1 MNRTAAPI
9 IHRSG
14 TARSGT
20 ILIIVAGISALL
32 MSITIA
38 YLANM
43 RSDLEESDLVIR
55 EAQARIVLIAGL
67 QYIQEASRLGWD
79 RPGTPEHEEAYGWA
93 DVRDGSAGPKDRN
106 GVPLYAVGSGVFPD
120 IGGRA
125 ARFPL
130 FAMEQPPYA
139 VKSTFAYNPAPMNNA
154 LSWSALVNYTN
165 PDPQPAA
172 ETWEQFESGRDKPRP
187 ESVNKSWFRVY
198 RERNNTSTTP
208 PLPPVEPATFTIT
221 CGAGAT
227 QGFRDF
233 DEANI
238 QGFGGVFNNDRTYF
252 ETLRA
257 QERILW
263 FRAEWTSAVGGS
275 GMGVRVSSRDGLW
288 DLPEINK
295 GAYSSLYADQH
306 WWVNRNLVGS
316 FLWIQRIEHQPAEW

>member
-1 MNRTAAPI
+1 MNTHVAPLR
-9 IHRSG
+9 HG

-32 MSITIA
+32 MSVTIA

-43 RSDLEESDLVIR
+43 RSDLEESERVIR
-55 EAQARIVLIAGL
+55 EAQARVVLIAAL
-67 QYIQEASRLGWD
+67 QYIQESSRLGWD

-93 DVRDGSAGPKDRN
+93 DVRDGSPGPKDRT
-106 GVPLYAVGSGVFPD
+106 GSPLYSVGSGVFPD

-125 ARFPL
+125 ARFPF
-130 FAMEQPPYA
+130 FAMERPPYA
-139 VKSTFAYNPAPMNNA
+139 IKTVFTPNPVAMNPA
-154 LSWSALVNYTN
+154 LSFGALVNYSK

-172 ETWEQFESGRDKPRP
+172 DTWSQFERGRDTPRI

-198 RERNNTSTTP
+198 RDRNPTGTP
-208 PLPPVEPATFTIT
+208 APPPVEPATFTIT

-233 DEANI
+233 NEAVTL
-238 QGFGGVFNNDRTYF
+238 GFGNLFNNDRAYF
-252 ETLRA
+252 EILRS

-263 FRAEWTSAVGGS
+263 FRVEWTSAVGGS
-275 GMGVRVSSRDGLW
+275 GMGVRVSSRDGFW

-295 GAYSSLYADQH
+295 GAYSSLYPDQQ
-306 WWVNRNLVGS
+306 WWVNRNPLGS
-316 FLWIQRIEHQPAEW
+316 FLYIQRLEHEPNDW